1 MKASEENRG
10 VHEKIQHVK
19 RFAVDSRNGQTCI
32 TPEIVW
38 FMLPLGWEKRELIKK
53 KLFGDEESKENTSD
67 EVEVEFFFCTK
78 CGKKFNTE
86 YTFSAVFAAVHWR
99 KTQFHQLFNGLF
111 SHQKLFS
118 KLSG

>member
-1 MKASEENRG
+1 MCTNYVKTVLHALYSFKILTAEAFFAPKALRFGLFSKDITGSE
-10 VHEKIQHVK
+10 K
-19 RFAVDSRNGQTCI
+19 
-32 TPEIVW
+32 
-38 FMLPLGWEKRELIKK
+38 
-53 KLFGDEESKENTSD
+53 DEG
-67 EVEVEFFFCTK
+67 EVEFFFCTK